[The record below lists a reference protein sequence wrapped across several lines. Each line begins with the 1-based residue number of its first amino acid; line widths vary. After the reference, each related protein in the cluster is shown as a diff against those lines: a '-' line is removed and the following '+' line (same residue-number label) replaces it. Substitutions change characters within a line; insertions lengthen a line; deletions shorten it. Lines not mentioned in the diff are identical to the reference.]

1 MWYEVGKMLATD
13 KELQKEIRDD
23 ATKSDFT
30 TDEPEQSL

>member
-1 MWYEVGKMLATD
+1 MLATD